1 MIILSHRHSDT
12 EILISLYFQKLQSNV
27 CKCHVTWV
35 MEASIYSK
43 SWLLN
48 ENAVLVQESRISFF
62 KVRFERVVATSF
74 SSKTRSRMILI
85 VLVSGTFVNGET
97 TSNETRR

>member
-1 MIILSHRHSDT
+1 MIETISFSNSESMILASTGPSADPIET
-12 EILISLYFQKLQSNV
+12 PSV
-27 CKCHVTWV
+27 C
-35 MEASIYSK
+35 SK
-43 SWLLN
+43 IWLLN
-48 ENAVLVQESRISFF
+48 ENAVSVQKSRISFF

-85 VLVSGTFVNGET
+85 VLVSGTFVNSET